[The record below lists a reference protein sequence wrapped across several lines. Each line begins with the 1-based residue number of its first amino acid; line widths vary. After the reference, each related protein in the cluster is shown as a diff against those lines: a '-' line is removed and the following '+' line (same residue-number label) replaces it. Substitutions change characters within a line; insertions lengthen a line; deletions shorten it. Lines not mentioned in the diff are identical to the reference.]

1 MGFDEWVCPRT
12 ATLHSIHIY
21 LEQHAKAEKYT
32 KQSLKL
38 FMKLSHF
45 TAKKG
50 RDVQHKGPFIN
61 NVRTKGGRES
71 QPSENICEHGGG
83 GGLDRENVH
92 IRYSQKI

>member
-61 NVRTKGGRES
+61 NVRTNCGRGGHTG
-71 QPSENICEHGGG
+71 ENKWEQ
-83 GGLDRENVH
+83 GGLDFENVRKH
-92 IRYSQKI
+92 IPNFFLN